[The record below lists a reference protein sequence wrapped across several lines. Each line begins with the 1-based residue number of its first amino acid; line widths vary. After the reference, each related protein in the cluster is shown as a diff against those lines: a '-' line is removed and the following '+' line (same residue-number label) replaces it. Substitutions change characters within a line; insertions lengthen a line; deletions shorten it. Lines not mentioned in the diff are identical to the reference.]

1 MISKKAIFSLTTI
14 SLICAGISMPSFAQ
28 DAAPNTAKKAIS
40 TPAKPKTQSDADID
54 ALIERLEKSGKLD
67 AAIDA
72 GIARVIAA
80 KQADQQRQQEEQ
92 GKQQALLAK
101 QARKVSPTRD
111 HIYGN
116 PKAEW
121 SFIVYSDLECPYCKE
136 HSGIPEDTVKSIG
149 VDKINV
155 VFRHLPLPFHG
166 EAAKKEAVASEC
178 VAKQAGNEGF
188 FKFINKVL
196 KTTQLNGQG
205 LKGGDTELA
214 EIAKES
220 GAHNSAAFTS
230 CMQDTKV
237 QDMVKEDIAD
247 AASAG
252 VRGTPG
258 NIIRNNKTGASV
270 AAHGYDRGGSASFES
285 RIKAIMSSAQPK

>member
-1 MISKKAIFSLTTI
+1 MISKKATFSLTAI
-14 SLICAGISMPSFAQ
+14 ALIFATLTTPSFAQ
-28 DAAPNTAKKAIS
+28 DGPQNAHKKNTTTS
-40 TPAKPKTQSDADID
+40 VTVKTLSDADVD
-54 ALIERLEKSGKLD
+54 ALIERLTKTGKLD

-92 GKQQALLAK
+92 AKQQALLAK

-136 HSGIPEDTVKSIG
+136 HSGIPEDTAKNIG
-149 VDKINV
+149 TDKINV

-188 FKFINKVL
+188 FKFINKIL
-196 KTTQLNGQG
+196 KTSQLNGQG

-214 EIAKES
+214 DIAKES
-220 GAHNSAAFTS
+220 GAQNTSSFTS

-237 QDMVKEDIAD
+237 QDIVKEDIAD
-247 AASAG
+247 ASSAG

-258 NIIRNNKTGASV
+258 NIIRNNKTGASF
-270 AAHGYDRGGSASFES
+270 AAHGYDRGGSASFEA
-285 RIKAIMSSAQPK
+285 RIKTIMSGSPQK

>member
-1 MISKKAIFSLTTI
+1 MISKKAILSAATI
-14 SLICAGISMPSFAQ
+14 SMICVGFSFPSFAQ
-28 DAAPNTAKKAIS
+28 DGTSTAAKKGTS
-40 TPAKPKTQSDADID
+40 TPSKAKIMSDADID
-54 ALIERLEKSGKLD
+54 ALIERLEKTGKLD
-67 AAIDA
+67 SAIDA
-72 GIARVIAA
+72 AIEKFVAS
-80 KQADQQRQQEEQ
+80 KQAQQQRQQDEQ
-92 GKQQALLAK
+92 TKQQTLLAK

-121 SFIVYSDLECPYCKE
+121 SLIVYSDLECPYCKE
-136 HSGIPEDTVKSIG
+136 HSGIPEETVKSIG

-188 FKFINKVL
+188 FKFVNKIL
-196 KTTQLNGQG
+196 KTSQLNGQG

-214 EIAKES
+214 EIAKDA
-220 GAHNSAAFTS
+220 GAHNTSAFAACT
-230 CMQDTKV
+230 QDTKI
-237 QDMVKEDIAD
+237 QDIVKVDIAD
-247 AASAG
+247 ATAAG

-258 NIIRNNKTGASV
+258 NIIRNNKTGASFT
-270 AAHGYDRGGSASFES
+270 AHGYDRGGVGSFEL
-285 RIKAIMSSAQPK
+285 RIKSIITTPHPK